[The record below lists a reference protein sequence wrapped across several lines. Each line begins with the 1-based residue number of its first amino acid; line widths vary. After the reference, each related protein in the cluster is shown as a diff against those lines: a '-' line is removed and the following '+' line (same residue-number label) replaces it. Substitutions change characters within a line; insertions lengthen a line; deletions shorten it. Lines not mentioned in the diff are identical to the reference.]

1 MRMPGHTALIL
12 GAGFSRP
19 AGGPLLRD
27 LLSDQV
33 LAISDADSSS
43 LAALSELAASPGG
56 PGESETTTLE
66 DVFTDLW
73 REARTGGKMRLGADT
88 YSAEE
93 LLIELNIEL
102 ASVCEIG
109 RAHV

>member
-1 MRMPGHTALIL
+1 MRMPDHTALIL

-56 PGESETTTLE
+56 PGESESTTLE

-73 REARTGGKMRLGADT
+73 GVARAVGKIRRGDDTFGAG
-88 YSAEE
+88 E
-93 LLIELNIEL
+93 LLIALIIHL
-102 ASVCEIG
+102 V
-109 RAHV
+109 

>member
-43 LAALSELAASPGG
+43 LAALSELAASPGS
-56 PGESETTTLE
+56 PGESKTKTLE

-73 REARTGGKMRLGADT
+73 REARAGGESRL
-88 YSAEE
+88 
-93 LLIELNIEL
+93 
-102 ASVCEIG
+102 CEVTFSPVETLVW
-109 RAHV
+109 RD